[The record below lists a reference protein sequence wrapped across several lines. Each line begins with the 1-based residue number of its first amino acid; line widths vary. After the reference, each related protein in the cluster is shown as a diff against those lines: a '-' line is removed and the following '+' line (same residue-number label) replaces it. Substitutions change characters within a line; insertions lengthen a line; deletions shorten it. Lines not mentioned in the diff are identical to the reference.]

1 MAFFEKKVHKVK
13 DEKEDGKK
21 RILCMIPLSKY
32 KHFTFPTFHWNGSRS
47 LPIVPCSA
55 FVVGHDSVCLGR
67 SFLPFFAGHSFLL
80 QSIVCSACPS

>member
-32 KHFTFPTFHWNGSRS
+32 NFYISNITI
-47 LPIVPCSA
+47 L
-55 FVVGHDSVCLGR
+55 
-67 SFLPFFAGHSFLL
+67 FLSDKW
-80 QSIVCSACPS
+80 